1 MAAQEHRR
9 TINQQGVIVPEHD
22 RMFAEALRRLLL
34 KVVAMIEDRYDLNRI
49 NQNRRSAPL
58 R

>member
-1 MAAQEHRR
+1 M
-9 TINQQGVIVPEHD
+9 NQGLVVPEHD

-34 KVVAMIEDRYDLNRI
+34 KVVAMIEDRYDLHRVNP
-49 NQNRRSAPL
+49 NRRSTPL